1 MSKLENFLPILPLRD
16 IVVFPHMIVPLF
28 VGRDKSIKA
37 LETVM
42 SEDKKVFLI
51 AQKDGSVEDPGEKDL
66 YRIGTL
72 GNILQLLKLP
82 DGTVKVLVEG
92 VSRAKIKT
100 FKNDDFLLA
109 DVDIINE
116 KSSEKDDNLIGM
128 LRAVKS
134 QFENYSKLNKKI
146 TPEVLNSID
155 ENDIPSKISD
165 IICSNL
171 ELKMSSKQEL
181 LELDNVTNR
190 LEKILKFIEEEQGV
204 LQAEKELEIVL
215 KGKWKKHKEIII

>member
-1 MSKLENFLPILPLRD
+1 
-16 IVVFPHMIVPLF
+16 
-28 VGRDKSIKA
+28 
-37 LETVM
+37 
-42 SEDKKVFLI
+42 
-51 AQKDGSVEDPGEKDL
+51 
-66 YRIGTL
+66 
-72 GNILQLLKLP
+72 
-82 DGTVKVLVEG
+82 
-92 VSRAKIKT
+92 
-100 FKNDDFLLA
+100 
-109 DVDIINE
+109 
-116 KSSEKDDNLIGM
+116 M

-204 LQAEKELEIVL
+204 LQAEKELEIAL
-215 KGKWKKHKEIII
+215 KGKWKKHKEITI